1 MRRVRPAIAAIGV
14 GLLGMLPMAWSAATS
29 AVPANLQSIPTLPL
43 AGCQGTVYLTL
54 DTGTMRHAELIAA
67 LLERQAVKATFFLA
81 NETTSQGGA
90 ALDERWAPFWRD
102 LVAQGHA
109 FGSHTWRHGR
119 FIGDAPS
126 PQGAVR
132 YRPQVGE
139 AAGQTLLFEPP
150 AICQEIERVNQR
162 FREMTGRA
170 LDPWWRAP
178 GGFITPNTLRAAQ
191 ACGWTHAGWAP
202 AGFLGDE
209 LPSEQISN
217 QTLVQRAVTGVRDG
231 DILMAHL
238 GIRSRRDPF
247 APALESLI
255 VGLKARGFCFA
266 TLPRS

>member
-1 MRRVRPAIAAIGV
+1 MRSVWPVIAAIGI
-14 GLLGMLPMAWSAATS
+14 GLVGMLPTAWSAAAS
-29 AVPANLQSIPTLPL
+29 AVPVNLQTIQAAPL

-54 DTGTMRHAELIAA
+54 DTGTMRHAELIAT
-67 LLERQAVKATFFLA
+67 LLQRQAVKATFFLA
-81 NETTSQGGA
+81 NETTSPGGA
-90 ALDERWAPFWRD
+90 ALDEHWAPFWRD
-102 LVAQGHA
+102 QVVQGHA

-119 FIGDAPS
+119 FIGDVPS
-126 PQGAVR
+126 PKGAVR
-132 YRPQVGE
+132 YRPQVGDE
-139 AAGQTLLFEPP
+139 AGQTLLLEPQ
-150 AICQEIERVNQR
+150 AVCQEIERVNQR

-178 GGFITPNTLRAAQ
+178 GGIITPNTLRAAQ
-191 ACGWTHAGWAP
+191 ACGWTHASWAP

-209 LPSEQISN
+209 LPSEQVSN